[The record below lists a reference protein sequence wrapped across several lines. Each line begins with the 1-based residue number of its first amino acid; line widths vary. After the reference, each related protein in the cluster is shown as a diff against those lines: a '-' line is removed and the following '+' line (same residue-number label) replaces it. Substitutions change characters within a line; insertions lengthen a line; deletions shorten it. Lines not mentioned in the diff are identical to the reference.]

1 MISRQ
6 NSCDVCPAA
15 TASRRAFVRDVAT
28 MVAGL
33 FAVGAAASPAAAL
46 VHAASEIRSTGT
58 IGAIRTYAIP
68 TADTISVDVAN
79 DVILAR
85 SQNRVYAFSLKCPHR
100 TSG

>member
-1 MISRQ
+1 M
-6 NSCDVCPAA
+6 
-15 TASRRAFVRDVAT
+15 
-28 MVAGL
+28 
-33 FAVGAAASPAAAL
+33 
-46 VHAASEIRSTGT
+46 
-58 IGAIRTYAIP
+58 RTYAIP

>member
-1 MISRQ
+1 
-6 NSCDVCPAA
+6 
-15 TASRRAFVRDVAT
+15 

-58 IGAIRTYAIP
+58 IGAMRTYAIP